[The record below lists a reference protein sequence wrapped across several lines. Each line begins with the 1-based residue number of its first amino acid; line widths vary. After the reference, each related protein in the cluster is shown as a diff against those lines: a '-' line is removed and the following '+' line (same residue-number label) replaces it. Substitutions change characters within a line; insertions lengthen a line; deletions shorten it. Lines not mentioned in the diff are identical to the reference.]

1 MAATTAAAGISGRPL
16 LISSR
21 RRSTAARRTVAAF
34 PIRAASS
41 LDTDASSRSSV
52 SLDTFQPSRQQQL
65 ASRREA
71 LALPAAFAA
80 AFVAISSPS
89 PATAAVPPALECAVE
104 LQTGASGLQFCD
116 AVVGEGREPT
126 KGTTIKANYTGRLAD
141 GRVFDSSYTRGKPLQ
156 FTIGVGQVIRGWDE
170 GILGGEGIPP
180 MKVGGK
186 RLLVVP
192 AKLGYGDRG
201 AGGGLIPGGATLTFD
216 VELVAAP

>member
-156 FTIGVGQVIRGWDE
+156 FTIGVGQVIRWVSG
-170 GILGGEGIPP
+170 
-180 MKVGGK
+180 V
-186 RLLVVP
+186 RLRFL
-192 AKLGYGDRG
+192 GDRH
-201 AGGGLIPGGATLTFD
+201 
-216 VELVAAP
+216 